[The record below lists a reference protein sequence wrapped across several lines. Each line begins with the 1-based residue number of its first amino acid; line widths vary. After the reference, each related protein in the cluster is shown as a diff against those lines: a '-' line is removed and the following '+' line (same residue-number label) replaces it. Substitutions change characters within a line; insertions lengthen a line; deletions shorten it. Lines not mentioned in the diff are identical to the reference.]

1 MAGTISGKDRRANG
15 IIAGIIVVALGLIVG
30 SVLWQYM
37 GAFFLAVTG
46 YVFFS
51 PLYRALRQRGIGK
64 TASGWITLIVA
75 AVVIGIACL
84 FTITVLAN
92 EMANLFDPVA
102 LSNSANSL
110 SASVSRLNAFLPGY
124 LNAAQV
130 QQFISSAMLEAANF
144 LRASVVS
151 CLQSVGSLALS
162 LLIIVFTFYY
172 LLVAEGSIGKAREV
186 IPFSRK
192 NTETLIREFKKI
204 LYSSII
210 CTGLMAIAQAAPLT
224 LVFIYFNVPGAIILG
239 FIAAGNGLAVSNV
252 QNTNL
257 TAIAHWLPLWT
268 VIPSTAMILAG
279 LVSNLDS
286 KLASIASLAGHDLI
300 NRQLG
305 GMTHNETHMR
315 MFAQGAM
322 VLLVFLGI
330 MIANI
335 PGITVL
341 YLFLFYG
348 TLRAATLLPTV
359 ITLIRHHAFLS
370 EKGMFYGILASLCIG
385 LPLFSYAGANGLTDL
400 KIAGSLISVGASGC
414 IVLITG
420 LLRIR

>member
-51 PLYRALRQRGIGK
+51 PLYRALRQKGFGK
-64 TASGWITLIVA
+64 TFSGWATLIVA

-92 EMANLFDPVA
+92 EMAGLFDPVA

-110 SASVSRLNAFLPGY
+110 SASVSKLGAFMPGY

-130 QQFISSAMLEAANF
+130 QQFISSAMVGAANF
-144 LRASVVS
+144 LRASIVG
-151 CLQSVGSLALS
+151 CLESVGSLALG

-192 NTETLIREFKKI
+192 NTDTLIREFKKI

-239 FIAAGNGLAVSNV
+239 FIAAVLTCIPFTGIPFVWIPVALLELLGGNYAAAIGIILVGVIIAVLENFRPMLQNRIGEIHPMVALLGVIVGIVYFGVLGLLIGPILLSF
-252 QNTNL
+252 TLL
-257 TAIAHWLPLWT
+257 TA
-268 VIPSTAMILAG
+268 
-279 LVSNLDS
+279 
-286 KLASIASLAGHDLI
+286 
-300 NRQLG
+300 
-305 GMTHNETHMR
+305 R
-315 MFAQGAM
+315 MFKEE
-322 VLLVFLGI
+322 
-330 MIANI
+330 
-335 PGITVL
+335 
-341 YLFLFYG
+341 YL
-348 TLRAATLLPTV
+348 
-359 ITLIRHHAFLS
+359 
-370 EKGMFYGILASLCIG
+370 
-385 LPLFSYAGANGLTDL
+385 
-400 KIAGSLISVGASGC
+400 
-414 IVLITG
+414 
-420 LLRIR
+420 